1 MNHFKTPKEAERALK
16 KLFSIFI
23 PKKEIVSSVD
33 VELEPSD
40 KENEYYVHLTFN
52 INKDS
57 FTQNESDTLMSS
69 RRELISA
76 AKKYLGIKLIINQTS
91 VSTKK

>member
-1 MNHFKTPKEAERALK
+1 MNHFKTPEEAERALK

-57 FTQNESDTLMSS
+57 SATISITQDTTSLTQVVN
-69 RRELISA
+69 RPGNTTIT
-76 AKKYLGIKLIINQTS
+76 IKQGN
-91 VSTKK
+91 